1 MPKAR
6 ITPPEKE
13 ATLPTKRDTAAR
25 LTSLRQGATDTGAV
39 KSYYDEMADSYD
51 DRLAAWHY
59 RAPEDACD
67 LLTPHLAAHARVLD
81 VGCGTGLLGHAL
93 MRRRAFRV
101 DGIDISDA
109 SLRHAE
115 ARGCYA
121 RLIRHDL
128 QALPLPV
135 QNDTYDAAAAVG
147 VMSYIA
153 DASALMRDLCRAVR
167 SGGLIT
173 FTQRTDFWQ
182 ERDFAGM
189 IAQLEG
195 EGVWTRVTITR
206 PLDYIP
212 GHEDFTDEIKAIHT
226 LCRVA

>member
-1 MPKAR
+1 M
-6 ITPPEKE
+6 
-13 ATLPTKRDTAAR
+13 TKTQDTEVR
-25 LTSLRQGATDTGAV
+25 LTSLRQGATDTDAV
-39 KSYYDEMADSYD
+39 KRYYDEMADRYD
-51 DRLAAWHY
+51 DTLAAWQY

-67 LLTPHLAAHARVLD
+67 LLTPHLADGARVLD
-81 VGCGTGLLGHAL
+81 VGCGTGLMGHAL
-93 MRRRAFRV
+93 LRRGAFRV

-109 SLRHAE
+109 SLRHA
-115 ARGCYA
+115 ARRGCYA

-135 QNDTYDAAAAVG
+135 GRDSYAAAAAVG

-153 DASALMRDLCRAVR
+153 DAPALMRDLCRAVR
-167 SGGLIT
+167 PGGLIT

-189 IAQLEG
+189 IDRLEG
-195 EGVWTRVTITR
+195 EGIWTRINVTQ

-212 GHEDFTDEIKAIHT
+212 GHADFTDEIRVIHS
-226 LCRVA
+226 LCRVT

>member
-1 MPKAR
+1 MSK
-6 ITPPEKE
+6 TQ
-13 ATLPTKRDTAAR
+13 DTEGR
-25 LTSLRQGATDTGAV
+25 LSSLRQGATDTDAV
-39 KSYYDEMADSYD
+39 KSYYDDMADHYD
-51 DRLAAWHY
+51 DTLAAWQY
-59 RAPEDACD
+59 RAPEDACE
-67 LLTPHLAAHARVLD
+67 LLTLHLAEGARVLD
-81 VGCGTGLLGHAL
+81 VGCGTGLMGLAL
-93 MRRRAFRV
+93 MRRGAFHV

-135 QNDTYDAAAAVG
+135 RDDSYDAAAAVG

-153 DASALMRDLCRAVR
+153 DAPALMRDLCRAVR
-167 SGGLIT
+167 PGGLIT

-189 IAQLEG
+189 IERLKG
-195 EGVWTRVTITR
+195 EGLWRRVTITH

-212 GHEDFTDEIKAIHT
+212 GHADFTDEIKVILT
-226 LCRVA
+226 LCKVA